1 VGQHGGVGD
10 ARGVESGWVES
21 GGVESSGAGPPGV
34 GPVVVDA
41 RGPGRFLW
49 WLARQVKGR
58 VALGAL
64 FGSLWF
70 VSLAVTP
77 YLISQAIDRG
87 LTPRHAT
94 VLFTWAG
101 VVLAVGVT
109 SAWLGIMRH
118 RSMTRLRLAAALKT
132 ADLVM
137 AHATRLGAALPRR
150 VTAGEVV
157 TIGIS
162 DVWTV
167 GRAMNAGGVGVAS
180 IIAISV
186 IAFLLQR
193 TSGLLAAVVL
203 IGVPVLALI
212 IAPLLRR
219 TQRATGRYRH
229 HQGELNGRLVDVISG
244 LRVLNGLGGKKAH
257 LIRYERESA
266 RLRDQGYRVGGP
278 SSWIGALGDGLPVVF
293 LAVVIWLAARIA
305 VTGDLTAGELVAVYG
320 YTAMLVIPVNVMI
333 FVSFD
338 VTRGLV
344 AARRITDFLRL
355 PEDDPAGAPGPDGP
369 SELHDPESG
378 VRAEPGR
385 FTALA
390 GDRPA
395 DAAEILDRLGRY
407 QPSDATWGGRPLAGI
422 AQSEIRSRILVAGHD
437 ADLFAGPLR
446 EVVAGPDDPDD
457 DRVRRALDT
466 AVGHDVVTGDAGT
479 GLTRHIDWGGRNLSG
494 GQRQRVRL
502 ARAVYAD
509 PEMLLAAEPTSA
521 VDAHTEAAI
530 ADRLSAARAGRG
542 TVLATTSPVL
552 LDRADTVHYLV
563 GGRVA
568 ATGTH
573 RELLASVPGYRA
585 LVARAFGDDLP

>member
-1 VGQHGGVGD
+1 M
-10 ARGVESGWVES
+10 A
-21 GGVESSGAGPPGV
+21 
-34 GPVVVDA
+34 VVVDA
-41 RGPGRFLW
+41 RGPVRYLW
-49 WLARQVKGR
+49 WLARQVKGW
-58 VALGAL
+58 VALGAV

-70 VSLAVTP
+70 VSLAATP

-87 LTPRHAT
+87 LTPRRT
-94 VLFTWAG
+94 DLLLLWAG
-101 VVLAVGVT
+101 VTLAVGVT

-118 RSMTRLRLAAALKT
+118 RNMTRLRLAAALRT
-132 ADLVM
+132 ADVVM
-137 AHATRLGAALPRR
+137 THATRLGAALPRR

-167 GRAMNAGGVGVAS
+167 GRAMNVGGVGVA
-180 IIAISV
+180 AVVAFAV
-186 IAFLLQR
+186 IAFLLNR
-193 TSGLLAAVVL
+193 ISGLLATVVL
-203 IGVPVLALI
+203 TGVPVLALI

-219 TQRATGRYRH
+219 TQRAGARYRE
-229 HQGELNGRLVDVISG
+229 HQGVLNARLVDVVGG
-244 LRVLNGLGGKKAH
+244 LRVLNGLGGKQTH
-257 LIRYERESA
+257 LARYERESA

-293 LAVVIWLAARIA
+293 LAVVIWLAARLA
-305 VTGDLTAGELVAVYG
+305 VNGGLTAGQLVAVYG

-333 FVSFD
+333 FVGFD

-355 PEDDPAGAPGPDGP
+355 PEDDPSGGPGPDGP
-369 SELHDPESG
+369 AVLHDPASG
-378 VRAEPGR
+378 VTAEPGR
-385 FTALA
+385 LTALA

-395 DAAEILDRLGRY
+395 DTAQVLDRLGRY
-407 QPSDATWGGRPLAGI
+407 LPGDVTWGGRPLAGI
-422 AQSEIRSRILVAGHD
+422 ARSEVRSRILVADHD

-446 EVVAGPDDPDD
+446 DVVAGRDDPDD
-457 DRVRRALDT
+457 DRVRLALDT
-466 AVGHDVVTGDAGT
+466 AVAHDVGSDLDRPV
-479 GLTRHIDWGGRNLSG
+479 DWGGRNLSG

-530 ADRLSAARAGRG
+530 ADRLSSARAGRG

-552 LDRADTVHYLV
+552 LDRADIVHHLV
-563 GGRVA
+563 GGRVTA
-568 ATGTH
+568 SGTH

-585 LVARAFGDDLP
+585 LVARAFGTGEDSA

>member
-1 VGQHGGVGD
+1 M
-10 ARGVESGWVES
+10 A
-21 GGVESSGAGPPGV
+21 
-34 GPVVVDA
+34 VVVDT
-41 RGPGRFLW
+41 RGPVRYLW
-49 WLARQVKGR
+49 WLARQVKGW
-58 VALGAL
+58 VARGAM

-87 LTPRHAT
+87 LAPRRVD
-94 VLFTWAG
+94 VLLAWAA
-101 VVLAVGVT
+101 VVLIVGAA
-109 SAWLGIMRH
+109 SAGLGIMRH
-118 RSMTRLRLAAALKT
+118 RSMTNLRLAAAIRT

-137 AHATRLGAALPRR
+137 THATRLGAALPRR

-180 IIAISV
+180 IIAFCV
-186 IAFLLQR
+186 VAFLLEQI
-193 TSGLLAAVVL
+193 SGLLAAVVL

-219 TQRATGRYRH
+219 TQRAAGRYRH
-229 HQGELNGRLVDVISG
+229 HQGELNGRLVDVIGG
-244 LRVLNGLGGKKAH
+244 LRILNGLGGKEAH
-257 LIRYERESA
+257 LERYRAESA
-266 RLRDQGYRVGGP
+266 KLRDQGYRVGGP

-293 LAVVIWLAARIA
+293 LAVVIWLAARLA
-305 VTGDLTAGELVAVYG
+305 VTGGLTAGQLVAVYG

-333 FVSFD
+333 FVGFD
-338 VTRGLV
+338 VTRGIV

-355 PEDDPAGAPGPDGP
+355 PEDDPAGAPAPPGPAP
-369 SELHDPESG
+369 LRDPESG
-378 VRAEPGR
+378 VCAEPGR

-407 QPSDATWGGRPLAGI
+407 RPSDATWGGQPLAGI
-422 AQSEIRSRILVAGHD
+422 AQPDIRSRILVSTHD

-446 EVVAGPDDPDD
+446 TVVAGATEPDD
-457 DRVRRALDT
+457 DRVRQALDT
-466 AVGHDVVTGDAGT
+466 AVAHDVGDD
-479 GLTRHIDWGGRNLSG
+479 LDRPIDWGGRNLSG

-530 ADRLSAARAGRG
+530 ADRLSAARTGRG

-573 RELLASVPGYRA
+573 RELLAAVPGYRA
-585 LVARAFGDDLP
+585 LVARAFGDDQ

>member
-1 VGQHGGVGD
+1 VRQHGD
-10 ARGVESGWVES
+10 
-21 GGVESSGAGPPGV
+21 
-34 GPVVVDA
+34 VVDA
-41 RGPGRFLW
+41 RGPGWFLW
-49 WLARQVKGR
+49 WVARQVKGR
-58 VALGAL
+58 VALGAI
-64 FGSLWF
+64 FGTLWF

-87 LTPRHAT
+87 LTPRNAT

-118 RSMTRLRLAAALKT
+118 RSMTKLRLAAALRT

-137 AHATRLGAALPRR
+137 THATRLGAALPRR

-167 GRAMNAGGVGVAS
+167 GRAMNAGGVGIAAIVAV
-180 IIAISV
+180 SV

-219 TQRATGRYRH
+219 TQRATGHYRH

-244 LRVLNGLGGKKAH
+244 LRVLNGLGGKQAH
-257 LIRYERESA
+257 LIRYGRESVK
-266 RLRDQGYRVGGP
+266 LRDQGYRVGGP

-293 LAVVIWLAARIA
+293 LAVVIWIAARIA

-338 VTRGLV
+338 LTRGIV

-369 SELHDPESG
+369 AVLHDPESG

-407 QPSDATWGGRPLAGI
+407 RPSEATWGGRPLAGI
-422 AQSEIRSRILVAGHD
+422 ARSDVRARILVASHD
-437 ADLFAGPLR
+437 ADLFAGPLG
-446 EVVAGPDDPDD
+446 EVVAGPGDPDD

-466 AVGHDVVTGDAGT
+466 AVAHDVGPD
-479 GLTRHIDWGGRNLSG
+479 LNRHVDWGGRNLSG
-494 GQRQRVRL
+494 GQRQRIRL

-521 VDAHTEAAI
+521 VDAHTEAAV

-585 LVARAFGDDLP
+585 LVARAFGDDQ

>member
-1 VGQHGGVGD
+1 VGQHGLVVD
-10 ARGVESGWVES
+10 ARGVDAV
-21 GGVESSGAGPPGV
+21 GVDARGV
-34 GPVVVDA
+34 DVVGVDA

-49 WLARQVKGR
+49 WLTRQVKGR
-58 VALGAL
+58 VALGAV

-87 LTPRHAT
+87 LTPRHAS

-118 RSMTRLRLAAALKT
+118 RSMTKLRLAAAMRT

-137 AHATRLGAALPRR
+137 THATRLGAALPRR

-167 GRAMNAGGVGVAS
+167 GRAMNAGGVGIAS
-180 IIAISV
+180 IVAVSV

-219 TQRATGRYRH
+219 TQRATGHYRH

-244 LRVLNGLGGKKAH
+244 LRVLNGLGGKQAH
-257 LIRYERESA
+257 LSRYERESA
-266 RLRDQGYRVGGP
+266 RLRDLGYRVGGP

-293 LAVVIWLAARIA
+293 LAVVIWLAGRIA

-320 YTAMLVIPVNVMI
+320 YTAMLVIPVNVLI

-338 VTRGLV
+338 LTRGLV

-355 PEDDPAGAPGPDGP
+355 PEDDPSGAPGPEAP
-369 SELHDPESG
+369 AVLHDPESG

-422 AQSEIRSRILVAGHD
+422 AQPQIRSRILVASHD
-437 ADLFAGPLR
+437 ADLFAGSLR
-446 EVVAGPDDPDD
+446 EVVAGPGDPDD

-466 AVGHDVVTGDAGT
+466 AVAHDVLTGDAGT
-479 GLTRHIDWGGRNLSG
+479 DLDRFVDWGGRNLSG

-530 ADRLSAARAGRG
+530 ADRLTAARAGRG

-552 LDRADTVHYLV
+552 LDHADTVHYLV

-585 LVARAFGDDLP
+585 LVARAFGEDQP